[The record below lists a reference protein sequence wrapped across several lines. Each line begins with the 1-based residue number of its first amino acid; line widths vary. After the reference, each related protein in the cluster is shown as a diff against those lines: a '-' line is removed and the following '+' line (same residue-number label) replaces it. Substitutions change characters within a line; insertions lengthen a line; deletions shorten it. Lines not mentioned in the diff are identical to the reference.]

1 MYFRFTAGLLLAMA
15 VSIAGTWL
23 EKLTRS
29 LQREV
34 SLQHYQADVLREL
47 IVRRRLDVARLTGQ
61 RSTIDRVSGDGNA
74 GNGASIGGLPTAEN
88 RR

>member
-15 VSIAGTWL
+15 VSMAGTWL

-61 RSTIDRVSGDGNA
+61 RSSVAAVPGDGTA
-74 GNGASIGGLPTAEN
+74 GRGAVTEDVPSAEN

>member
-1 MYFRFTAGLLLAMA
+1 MPFAGEPRLYFRFTAGLLLAMA
-15 VSIAGTWL
+15 VSMAGTWL
-23 EKLTRS
+23 EKCTRR

-47 IVRRRLDVARLTGQ
+47 IVRRRLEVARLTG
-61 RSTIDRVSGDGNA
+61 
-74 GNGASIGGLPTAEN
+74 P